1 MQMWGKKR
9 DENTF
14 YCFSPLVMVATF
26 IIEIALALWTLVR
39 YKLNRTAWLAVL
51 IFVMLATFQAAEF
64 MVCSGAPAMALPW
77 SRIGYGAIALLPPL
91 GLDMLLTIIKEKR
104 KAILLGAAYSAA
116 ALFVAYFTLVPSAMN
131 GHVCLGNYI
140 IFEVA
145 KNSGAL
151 FGAYYYGMLAMVVF
165 IGYRALQRKTVDAQ
179 QRRGI
184 RGLLTGYLIFIMPVI
199 AVSFLSPNTARGI
212 PSIMCGFAVLLA
224 IALAFEVLPATVA
237 KRKI

>member
-1 MQMWGKKR
+1 MWGKKR

-14 YCFSPLVMVATF
+14 YCFSPPVMIATF
-26 IIEIALALWTLVR
+26 IVEIALAVWTLVR

-64 MVCSGAPAMALPW
+64 MVCSGAPAAALSW

-91 GLDMLLTIIKEKR
+91 GLDMLLTIIRTKR
-104 KAILLGAAYSAA
+104 KAILLGAAYGAA
-116 ALFVAYFTLVPSAMN
+116 AIFAAYFTLVPSAMN

-145 KNSGAL
+145 KNSGTL
-151 FGAYYYGMLAMVVF
+151 FGAYYYGLLAAVVF
-165 IGYRALQRKTVDAQ
+165 ISYRALQRKTINAQ
-179 QRRGI
+179 ERRGV
-184 RGLLTGYLIFIMPVI
+184 RGLLVGYLIFIVPVI
-199 AVSFLSPNTARGI
+199 AVNFLSPNTVRGI

-224 IALAFEVLPATVA
+224 VALAFEVLPATVA

>member
-1 MQMWGKKR
+1 MWGKKR

-14 YCFSPLVMVATF
+14 YCFSPPVMIATF
-26 IIEIALALWTLVR
+26 IIEITLAVWTLVR
-39 YKLNRTAWLAVL
+39 YKLNRTVWLAVL

-64 MVCSGAPAMALPW
+64 MVCRGAPALALPW

-91 GLDMLLTIIKEKR
+91 GLDMLLTIIRDKR
-104 KAILLGAAYSAA
+104 KVILLGATYTAA
-116 ALFVAYFTLVPSAMN
+116 AAFIAYFMLVPTAMS

-151 FGAYYYGMLAMVVF
+151 FGAYYYGLLATSVY
-165 IGYRALQRKTVDAQ
+165 IGWRALQNKKLPASE
-179 QRRGI
+179 RRGI
-184 RGLLTGYLIFIMPVI
+184 RGLLIGYLIFIVPVI
-199 AVSFLSPNTARGI
+199 AVNFLSPNTVRGI

-224 IALAFEVLPATVA
+224 LAVAFEVLPAMGA
-237 KRKI
+237 KRKL